1 MNLDT
6 LVEINY
12 TSTVHSMCIR
22 RRYCTC
28 SAMHTTHCIC
38 RVNVYVFWCFHFI
51 IIFFSSK
58 GPNTR
63 CNMLHAICCM
73 QQNRSVCVRK
83 VACCNCRSTVARNRT
98 SFYSTRLV
106 APNIKGSSRRRCK
119 KKMAAVW
126 TVNKIEQ
133 FIDLYEQRPC
143 LYNTKMKEYH
153 DRDIRKKAMEEISGV
168 LEVSVPT
175 FHQVQLPSA

>member
-1 MNLDT
+1 M
-6 LVEINY
+6 Y
-12 TSTVHSMCIR
+12 
-22 RRYCTC
+22 
-28 SAMHTTHCIC
+28 IC
-38 RVNVYVFWCFHFI
+38 KLNDAQSEFEC
-51 IIFFSSK
+51 K

-168 LEVSVPT
+168 LEVSGEYPMNAPLTSLQTLFGRKHLFLTNKATKTVAAIFFCLAT
-175 FHQVQLPSA
+175 I

>member
-1 MNLDT
+1 
-6 LVEINY
+6 
-12 TSTVHSMCIR
+12 
-22 RRYCTC
+22 
-28 SAMHTTHCIC
+28 
-38 RVNVYVFWCFHFI
+38 
-51 IIFFSSK
+51 
-58 GPNTR
+58 
-63 CNMLHAICCM
+63 MLHAICCM

-168 LEVSVPT
+168 LEVSGEYPMNAPLTSLQTLRQSSSHVVYWRRVWAIRTGAWPGNLHVVT
-175 FHQVQLPSA
+175 TKLTACLQGSA

>member
-1 MNLDT
+1 MQEKFAY
-6 LVEINY
+6 LVLVKRGN
-12 TSTVHSMCIR
+12 R
-22 RRYCTC
+22 D
-28 SAMHTTHCIC
+28 
-38 RVNVYVFWCFHFI
+38 WDL
-51 IIFFSSK
+51 
-58 GPNTR
+58 P
-63 CNMLHAICCM
+63 
-73 QQNRSVCVRK
+73 RSVCLHPVSCSK
-83 VACCNCRSTVARNRT
+83 EGQLEETGVARNRT

-168 LEVSVPT
+168 LEVSGEYPMNAPLTSLQTLRQSSSHVVYWRRVWAIRTGAWPGNLHVVT
-175 FHQVQLPSA
+175 TKLTACLQGSA